1 MTELEVMEFGS
12 HYYPEVMWVQYQTP
26 FNFVAGILYST
37 ARVEMTSHRLWTVI
51 DETVARNSRWYR
63 PKPTR
68 LFLLEF
74 SPARQALYFR
84 LEALNATHLVR
95 RPTGSVPK
103 CLEVA
108 ANKISN
114 RDGFHGDPTRGIFD
128 V

>member
-1 MTELEVMEFGS
+1 MTELMEYAS
-12 HYYPEVMWVQYQTP
+12 HYYPEVITVQYQTP
-26 FNFVAGILYST
+26 FKFVAGLLYST
-37 ARVEMTSHRLWTVI
+37 VRVEMTSRRLWTLI

-95 RPTGSVPK
+95 RPTGSVPRR
-103 CLEVA
+103 LEVA
-108 ANKISN
+108 GNKIAN
-114 RDGFHGDPTRGIFD
+114 RLGFHGDPAWGVFD

>member
-1 MTELEVMEFGS
+1 MTELMEYAS
-12 HYYPEVMWVQYQTP
+12 HYYPEVITVQYQTP
-26 FNFVAGILYST
+26 FKFVAGLLYST
-37 ARVEMTSHRLWTVI
+37 VRVEMTSRRLWTLI

-68 LFLLEF
+68 LFLVEF

-95 RPTGSVPK
+95 RPTKSVPNR
-103 CLEVA
+103 LQAA
-108 ANKISN
+108 ANEIAS
-114 RDGFHGDPTRGIFD
+114 RDGFHGAPTWGIYN

>member
-1 MTELEVMEFGS
+1 MTDVMEYAS
-12 HYYPEVMWVQYQTP
+12 HYYREVITVQYQTP
-26 FNFVAGILYST
+26 FKFVAGLLYST
-37 ARVEMTSHRLWTVI
+37 AQVEMTSHRLWTLI

-68 LFLLEF
+68 FFLLEF
-74 SPARQALYFR
+74 SPARQPLYFR

-114 RDGFHGDPTRGIFD
+114 RDGFHGDPTRGSF
-128 V
+128 

>member
-1 MTELEVMEFGS
+1 MTDVMEYVS
-12 HYYPEVMWVQYQTP
+12 HYYPEVITVQYQTP
-26 FNFVAGILYST
+26 FNFVAGLLYST
-37 ARVEMTSHRLWTVI
+37 AQVEMTSHRLWTLI

-74 SPARQALYFR
+74 SPAQQPLYFR

-108 ANKISN
+108 ANEVAN
-114 RDGFHGDPTRGIFD
+114 RHEFHGDPAWGVFD

>member
-1 MTELEVMEFGS
+1 MTEVMESSS
-12 HYYPEVMWVQYQTP
+12 HYYPEVIRVQYQTP
-26 FNFVAGILYST
+26 FNFVAGFLYST

-68 LFLLEF
+68 FFLLEF
-74 SPARQALYFR
+74 SPARQPLYFR

-103 CLEVA
+103 CLEFA

-114 RDGFHGDPTRGIFD
+114 RDGFHGDPTRGSF
-128 V
+128 